1 MSQVPDAVVPVDA
14 AGPCAGVSVC
24 YPPLCHAGGPLQAI
38 AARGNLPL
46 LIGDCVLAEVSSAQL
61 DCEWRASEALS
72 DAQAADYCRRAAARL
87 SRAFDSGLGAAD
99 LTDVVANAAVL
110 FVISLRK
117 AGVGSPRDIVPCT
130 VHHDGSGCAGR
141 VSAAG

>member
-1 MSQVPDAVVPVDA
+1 MSHMPETAVPVDA
-14 AGPCAGVSVC
+14 VRPCGEVSVC
-24 YPPLCHAGGPLQAI
+24 YPPLRDADGPLQAI
-38 AARGNLPL
+38 AARGNVPL
-46 LIGDCVLAEVSSAQL
+46 LIGGCVLAEVSSAQL
-61 DCEWRASEALS
+61 DSEWRACETLS

-99 LTDVVANAAVL
+99 LADVVANAAVL

-117 AGVGSPRDIVPCT
+117 AGLGSAREIGPCT
-130 VHHDGSGCAGR
+130 VRHDGSGGAGR